1 MFYPV
6 LTYGTLRP
14 SCSNYAFLDG
24 RSVPMGDV
32 ILDGY
37 KMFAGINYPY
47 VIEGDG
53 EIVATLN
60 YITPA
65 HYEETMHDLDFLEG
79 FKGTGSRSN
88 HYERI
93 LVDVPFNGEMIKAW
107 MYVAMDERVVARVV
121 NDLYFLPGGDWMEF
135 LELLKTL
142 TPVE

>member
-1 MFYPV
+1 MYPV

-14 SCSNYAFLDG
+14 GCSNYVFLEG
-24 RSVPMGDV
+24 RSTPMGEV
-32 ILDGY
+32 VMDGY

-47 VIEGDG
+47 VVEGDG

-60 YITPA
+60 TIDPK
-65 HYEETMHDLDFLEG
+65 HYDEAMHDLDFLEG
-79 FKGTGSRSN
+79 FKGTGSRQN

-93 LVDVPFNGEMIKAW
+93 LVDVLFNGEMIKAW

-135 LELLKTL
+135 LEILRGL